1 MIASYSAGSHRKAK
15 RSGEC
20 GSSSGK
26 ESKTGY
32 ILRTG
37 GQEDRGIKWARCGP
51 RAMWAGGPGDSRTYF
66 CPAADAQSGGRG
78 ATFLPFP

>member
-1 MIASYSAGSHRKAK
+1 MRDQTLEVVSGEISTPSKTLSHFNPKWAGALVLEGLFKVTMTASYSAGSHRKAT

-37 GQEDRGIKWARCGP
+37 GQEDGV
-51 RAMWAGGPGDSRTYF
+51 
-66 CPAADAQSGGRG
+66 
-78 ATFLPFP
+78 